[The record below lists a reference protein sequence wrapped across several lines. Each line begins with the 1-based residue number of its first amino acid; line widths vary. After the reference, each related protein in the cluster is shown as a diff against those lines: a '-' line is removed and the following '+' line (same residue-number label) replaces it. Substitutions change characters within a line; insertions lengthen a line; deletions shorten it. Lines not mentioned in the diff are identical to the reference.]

1 MKIIFHVTV
10 FENVSEND
18 TKINFNLFWKRK
30 SFSKVFVTIPK
41 ATIDTRNILNGSHSI
56 YKYDLFIMFDM

>member
-1 MKIIFHVTV
+1 MKIIYHVTV

-18 TKINFNLFWKRK
+18 NFNLFWTRK
-30 SFSKVFVTIPK
+30 SFSKVFVTIPE